1 MYNLPLSHEQ
11 WKKEFFNYHLNWKLK
26 ANMKDN
32 ILLLFSTISP
42 ISITILQPPPS
53 QILFDI
59 PSFWR
64 KIPEIYAMNIITLG
78 IDLALKLP
86 NLIVSHFFSFY
97 FSHQT
102 TYYFTSKSELQPS
115 MLQQLSIITI
125 LYFQITIFFSCNV
138 SEWYLLMNKQHSI
151 WW

>member
-1 MYNLPLSHEQ
+1 MNNE
-11 WKKEFFNYHLNWKLK
+11 KRIFNYHLNWKWIWK
-26 ANMKDN
+26 IIFCYYFQQFPHQHNPFTA
-32 ILLLFSTISP
+32 S
-42 ISITILQPPPS
+42 PS

-86 NLIVSHFFSFY
+86 NLIVSHFLVFIFPSDYILLHLQIWTTTFY
-97 FSHQT
+97 AAT
-102 TYYFTSKSELQPS
+102 T
-115 MLQQLSIITI
+115 IITI